1 MPETNHA
8 ATDLVP
14 LAQLFTEAR
23 TYSAWQPMPVSDE
36 LLHRLYEM
44 VKLGPTSANCCPMRL
59 VFVKSADAKERLK
72 PCLAPGNVEKAM
84 SAPVT
89 VIVAMDM
96 EFYEK
101 VGMLF
106 PPVDTRPWYAGKP
119 EAIEAAATL
128 NTSLQAAYLFVA
140 ARALGLDCGPMGGF
154 DKAKVDVEFLKGTT
168 WRSLL
173 LCNLGYGDRAKL
185 HPRLPRLSYDEV
197 CRTV

>member
-1 MPETNHA
+1 ME
-8 ATDLVP
+8 P
-14 LAQLFTEAR
+14 LTQTALDQLFLNAR
-23 TYSAWQPMPVSDE
+23 TYSAWQPKPVSE
-36 LLHRLYEM
+36 ALLRQLYEM

-59 VFVKSADAKERLK
+59 VFVKSAEAKARLK
-72 PCLAPGNVEKAM
+72 PCVAAGNAEKMMA
-84 SAPVT
+84 APVT
-89 VIVAMDM
+89 VILAMDM

-101 VGMLF
+101 VGALF
-106 PPVDTRPWYAGKP
+106 PHLDTRSWYAGNSA
-119 EAIEAAATL
+119 AIDAAATL

-154 DKAKVDVEFLKGTT
+154 DKAKVDAEFLGGTS

-173 LCNLGYGDRAKL
+173 LCNLGFGDPSKL